1 MTQRLYRA
9 AMLALLFLL
18 SGCASTLN
26 VTYHSDPPGAV
37 LYQDS
42 QQFGYA
48 PTTLNYRVTDEDKKR
63 GFAILRGTTVRWASG
78 ASATISSL
86 RADLSTGYN
95 QQFTFIRP
103 ESYPGREADVRFSL
117 ELQKLAIMQ
126 RQAKA
131 QEDQAFW
138 QLYNAINQQQQR
150 QQPRIMNC
158 NSTAFGN
165 TVNTTCY

>member
-1 MTQRLYRA
+1 MIQRLYQA
-9 AMLALLFLL
+9 TTLAVFLMLT
-18 SGCASTLN
+18 GCASTLS

-37 LYQDS
+37 LYQES
-42 QQFGYA
+42 QQFGYT
-48 PTTLNYRVTDEDKKR
+48 PTTLNYNVTDEDRKR
-63 GFAILRGTTVRWASG
+63 GYAILRGTTVRWASG

-95 QQFTFIRP
+95 QQFSFIRP

-138 QLYNAINQQQQR
+138 QLYNAINLQQQR
-150 QQPRIMNC
+150 QQPRILNC
-158 NSTAFGN
+158 NSTALGN

>member
-1 MTQRLYRA
+1 MIQRLFQGI
-9 AMLALLFLL
+9 MLATFIML
-18 SGCASTLN
+18 SGCANTLK

-37 LYQDS
+37 LYQEN

-48 PTTLNYRVTDEDKKR
+48 PTTLNYKVTDEDKKR
-63 GFAILRGTTVRWASG
+63 GYTILRGTTVRWASG

-103 ESYPGREADVRFSL
+103 ENYPGREADVRFSL

-131 QEDQAFW
+131 QEDQAIW
-138 QLYNAINQQQQR
+138 QRYNAIKQQQQQ
-150 QQPRIMNC
+150 QQPRILNC
-158 NSTAFGN
+158 NSTAYGN